1 MTRKTTDILD
11 ENTQRTKGADALTSN
26 IAAAKAVSDIVKT
39 TLGPMGMDKMLI
51 DNFGNTTITNDG
63 VKILRE
69 MEIEHPGAKLL
80 VEVAKTQEAEV
91 GDGTTSAVIL
101 AGEFLSQAEKLIKQK
116 IHPTNIVRGYKLASV
131 EALKI
136 LEKNSTLVNVS
147 DEKILREICST
158 AMTGKVAE
166 YSKDILSE
174 IIFEAVSLVKDENG
188 TLAKNRIKI
197 QKATGGDISE
207 SSIIKGI
214 VLDKEAAN
222 INMVSKVEKAKIL
235 LIDFA
240 LEIKELEADAK
251 VNINSMAEY
260 EEFLRAEQDYLKALV
275 NKIKSIGANVVVC
288 QKGIDDSVAYYLA
301 KENILAIRRTRKSD
315 MEKLSYA
322 LNKNVVSTPE
332 DLKIENL
339 GHASLVHKKEVLGE
353 NYIFVEGCQN
363 PKAITLFLKASTQ
376 HILDEIER
384 AVEDCIGDLNA
395 ILKSKKI
402 VAGGGAIDTQIYTE
416 LTKFSKTFSGKD
428 QIVINSYAESFLCI
442 PKTLCENSG
451 FDEIDTIT
459 KLISNHEK
467 GMKNSGINGF
477 TGICED
483 TQKIGIIEPI
493 NVKSQAI
500 KSATESASMILR
512 IDDIIAAKKL
522 KEIGDGRGGMGDY

>member
-1 MTRKTTDILD
+1 MSRKTTDILD

-101 AGEFLSQAEKLIKQK
+101 AGEFLSQAEKLLKQK
-116 IHPTNIVRGYKLASV
+116 IHPTNIVRGYKLASI

-136 LEKNSTLVNVS
+136 LDRNSTQVNVN
-147 DEKILREICST
+147 DEKILREICQT

-166 YSKDILSE
+166 YSKDTLSE
-174 IIFEAVSLVKDENG
+174 IIFEAVSLVKDDNG
-188 TLAKNRIKI
+188 IAKNKIKI

-222 INMVSKVEKAKIL
+222 VNMVSKVEKAKIL

-251 VNINSMAEY
+251 VNINSMSEY
-260 EEFLRAEQDYLKALV
+260 EDFLQAEQDYLKALV
-275 NKIKSIGANVVVC
+275 NKIKSIGANVVIC

-322 LNKNVVSTPE
+322 LNKNIISIAE
-332 DLKIENL
+332 DLKVENL
-339 GHASLVHKKEVLGE
+339 GLANLVHKKEVLGE

-384 AVEDCIGDLNA
+384 AVEDCLGDLNA

-402 VAGGGAIDTQIYTE
+402 VAGGGAIDTQIYAE
-416 LTKFSKTFSGKD
+416 LAKFSKTFSGKD
-428 QIVINSYAESFLCI
+428 QIVINAYAESFLCI

-522 KEIGDGRGGMGDY
+522 SETGDSRSGMRDY